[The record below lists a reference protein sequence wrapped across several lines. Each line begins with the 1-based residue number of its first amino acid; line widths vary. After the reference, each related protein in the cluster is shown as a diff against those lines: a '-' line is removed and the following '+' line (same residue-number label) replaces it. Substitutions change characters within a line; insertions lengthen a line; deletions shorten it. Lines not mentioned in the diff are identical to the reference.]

1 MAAIITGASVVF
13 ESSRTG
19 SYGLIGTE
27 VVGAI
32 DAGLELLGSDAVKD
46 PGRLLW
52 GSLYWSVYAWWMTI
66 WSSGPAEGRY
76 GARSKGGSM
85 RGSTGSV
92 PPSVTCSPDS

>member
-32 DAGLELLGSDAVKD
+32 DAGLELLGSDAVED
-46 PGRLLW
+46 PGRLLM
-52 GSLYWSVYAWWMTI
+52 GFAVLERIRLVDDDLVLRA
-66 WSSGPAEGRY
+66 
-76 GARSKGGSM
+76 
-85 RGSTGSV
+85 
-92 PPSVTCSPDS
+92 PSC